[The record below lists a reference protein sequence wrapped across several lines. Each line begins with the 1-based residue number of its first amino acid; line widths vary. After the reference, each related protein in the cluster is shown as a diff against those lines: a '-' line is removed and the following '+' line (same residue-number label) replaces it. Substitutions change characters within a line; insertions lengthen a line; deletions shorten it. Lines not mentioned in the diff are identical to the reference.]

1 MNQVTSSMSSP
12 GGGGRNPANLV
23 SYQCV
28 KQDSAASRAA
38 SLEAVHKRFDG
49 GAAAL
54 DGVTFSVAEGEV
66 LVLLGT
72 SGSGK
77 TTALKTINRLV
88 APDEGR
94 VVVLGQDVREWDP
107 IALRRRIG
115 YVIQDVGLLPH
126 LSVQDNVELVPRL
139 VGWSPERRA
148 ARARELLSLTGLDPD
163 HFLPKKPRQL
173 SGGERQRDRKSVV

>member
-12 GGGGRNPANLV
+12 GGGGRDPANLV

-28 KQDSAASRAA
+28 KQDSAASHAA

-49 GAAAL
+49 AAAL
-54 DGVTFSVAEGEV
+54 DGVTFAVAEGEV

-94 VVVLGQDVREWDP
+94 VVVLGRDVREWDP
-107 IALRRRIG
+107 IAL
-115 YVIQDVGLLPH
+115 
-126 LSVQDNVELVPRL
+126 
-139 VGWSPERRA
+139 
-148 ARARELLSLTGLDPD
+148 
-163 HFLPKKPRQL
+163 
-173 SGGERQRDRKSVV
+173 